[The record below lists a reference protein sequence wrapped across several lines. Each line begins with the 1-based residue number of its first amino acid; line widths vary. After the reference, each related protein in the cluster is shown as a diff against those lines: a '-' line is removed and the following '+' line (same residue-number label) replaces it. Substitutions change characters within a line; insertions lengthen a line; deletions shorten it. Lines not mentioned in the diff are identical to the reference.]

1 LQSIA
6 TFAPVEMLGY
16 LVAVGIGVSL
26 GLIGG
31 GGSILTLPMLVY
43 LFNIDP
49 VMATA
54 YSLFIVGITSLIGVF
69 PKYQIGEV
77 HLKSALVFGLPSILA
92 VFITRLYLLPSIPSV
107 IFNWNGFEVTKSLF
121 LLLLFAV
128 LMVFASVAMI
138 RKKKNHVP
146 SDRSYPYGLV
156 LLEGSIVGI
165 LTGLVGAGGGFI
177 IIPAL
182 VLFSQLSM
190 KQAVGTSLLI
200 IAAKS
205 LVGILVDIGSMAF
218 DWNLLLSITALS
230 ILGMILGI
238 WISKRI
244 DGDRLKSGFG
254 WLVLGMGVL
263 ILLKELFFNPSIGH

>member
-54 YSLFIVGITSLIGVF
+54 YSLFIVGVTSLIGVF

-107 IFNWNGFEVTKSLF
+107 IFQWNGFEVTKSLF

-128 LMVFASVAMI
+128 LMVFASIAM
-138 RKKKNHVP
+138 
-146 SDRSYPYGLV
+146 
-156 LLEGSIVGI
+156 SIVGI

-205 LVGILVDIGSMAF
+205 LVGILGDIGSMPF
-218 DWNLLLSITALS
+218 EWNLLLSITALS

>member
-1 LQSIA
+1 MQSIA
-6 TFAPVEMLGY
+6 TFAPVEILGY

-54 YSLFIVGITSLIGVF
+54 YSLFIVGVTSLIGVF

-107 IFNWNGFEVTKSLF
+107 IFQWNGFEVTKSLF

-128 LMVFASVAMI
+128 LMVFASIAMI
-138 RKKKNHVP
+138 SKKKNHVP

-205 LVGILVDIGSMAF
+205 LVGILGDIGSMPF
-218 DWNLLLSITALS
+218 EWNLLLSITALS